1 MEKIKLK
8 PCPFCG
14 EKPKLYDVPEH
25 GYQIALCE
33 CSCGS
38 AFAGGKT
45 AEEAA
50 EKWNRRAPEWFSVD
64 KVLPADWRACLIA
77 TAEGWAVAG
86 YCGNGEWVLDYDELN
101 IECEV
106 TRWRELPDDWVDA
119 GEKLPP
125 EDEDKKAYLVK
136 VGGNVTIAEYHGDGE
151 WMTYSLCNVTRLVT
165 HWQPLPEAPLTE
177 VEDETVVVINED
189 GIYREG
195 SMRPTKV
202 RVNSDYHKFVRFWWK
217 EPTAEERM
225 QEWGDGNE

>member
-8 PCPFCG
+8 TCPFCG
-14 EKPKLYDVPEH
+14 SENKIKIEH
-25 GYQIALCE
+25 LNALFCNWL
-33 CSCGS
+33 CRCYGCNAIISGDTKGS
-38 AFAGGKT
+38 TIK
-45 AEEAA
+45 
-50 EKWNRRAPEWFSVD
+50 KWNRRAPEWFSVD

-86 YCGNGEWVLDYDELN
+86 YCGNGAWVLDYDELN

-151 WMTYSLCNVTRLVT
+151 WMTYSMCNLTRLVT

-177 VEDETVVVINED
+177 VEDETD
-189 GIYREG
+189 
-195 SMRPTKV
+195 
-202 RVNSDYHKFVRFWWK
+202 
-217 EPTAEERM
+217 
-225 QEWGDGNE
+225 

>member
-14 EKPKLYDVPEH
+14 EKPKLYEIPPH
-25 GYQIALCE
+25 THQIATFMPDFAGEWICE
-33 CSCGS
+33 CDICGK
-38 AFAGGKT
+38 AITGGKT

-50 EKWNRRAPEWFSVD
+50 EKWNRRAPEWFSVN
-64 KVLPADWRACLIA
+64 KILPADWRACLIA

-86 YCGNGEWVLDYDELN
+86 YCGNGKWVLDYDELN

-165 HWQPLPEAPLTE
+165 HWQPLPEAPR
-177 VEDETVVVINED
+177 EDEED
-189 GIYREG
+189 E
-195 SMRPTKV
+195 
-202 RVNSDYHKFVRFWWK
+202 
-217 EPTAEERM
+217 
-225 QEWGDGNE
+225 